1 MITSTSTRTRT
12 SKGRR
17 RAVRVG
23 VHGTHRL
30 RRRMGLALVWL
41 LILAALLVFDF
52 PLLSTLATSFKTDAQ
67 IELTPPQW
75 IFPPTF
81 DHYHNVFFAIGFQYG
96 AFLVNSLVVAL
107 LASVLVTAIAFPASY
122 ALVRL
127 RVGTKRLFPFVVSM
141 RFMPPIVFALP
152 TYLFF
157 QRVGLLD
164 TQVGLALINALFNV
178 GFGLLF
184 LTTFLQDL
192 PPEIEE
198 SAMIDGAGTATLLL
212 RVVLPLT
219 APAIAAT
226 SALVFIWTWNE
237 FLFALMLTVR
247 NATTATVGSSF
258 FITAYG
264 IRWGD
269 ISAAI
274 SVSIIPTLLFT
285 FAAQRWIVRGL
296 TVGAVK

>member
-1 MITSTSTRTRT
+1 MIPHAR
-12 SKGRR
+12 
-17 RAVRVG
+17 
-23 VHGTHRL
+23 RL
-30 RRRMGLALVWL
+30 RKRASLGVAWIVILVA
-41 LILAALLVFDF
+41 LAAFDF
-52 PLLSTLATSFKTDAQ
+52 PLLSTFATSLKTDAQ
-67 IELTPPQW
+67 LQSTPPQW
-75 IFPPTF
+75 IFPVTF
-81 DHYHNVFFAIGFQYG
+81 AHYHNVFFAIGFQ
-96 AFLVNSLVVAL
+96 FTTLILNSLIVAL
-107 LASVLVTAIAFPASY
+107 LASALVAVIAFPASY

-198 SAMIDGAGTATLLL
+198 SAMIDGAGTGTLLL
-212 RVVLPLT
+212 RVVLPLM
-219 APAIAAT
+219 APAVAAT

-247 NATTATVGSSF
+247 NATTVTVGSSF

-274 SVSIIPTLLFT
+274 AVSVLPTLAFT
-285 FAAQRWIVRGL
+285 FLAQRWIVRSL
-296 TVGAVK
+296 TTGAVK